1 MSLAIT
7 NYLLIALSVSGR
19 EALGYFIFQ
28 TLSNASSLV
37 ATWGVL
43 LMIFRP
49 LSAPPHPGI
58 AINGVTYH
66 NICSFSS
73 RHRIFRP
80 SVRLTSCKD

>member
-37 ATWGVL
+37 ARWGVL

-49 LSAPPHPGI
+49 LSAPTPGI

-80 SVRLTSCKD
+80 SVRLTSCGD